1 MSGQD
6 ALHAVDQ
13 ALSKKPQADSH
24 DFSAAVRELARFR
37 EELIQSDGIGKRLS
51 QLNAVISVVIGG
63 HYPVGPV
70 PWPHLEKAREVLAK
84 IVQGSGS

>member
-6 ALHAVDQ
+6 ALGAVDQ
-13 ALSKKPQADSH
+13 ALSKKPHADTH

-37 EELIQSDGIGKRLS
+37 EEVIQSEGTGERLS

-63 HYPVGPV
+63 HYPLGPV
-70 PWPHLEKAREVLAK
+70 PWPHLEKARELLAK
-84 IVQGSGS
+84 IVQGSDA